1 MGMSLRITGL
11 GEEIGAVIGLPWELP
26 LEQWPE
32 DPALSEKR
40 GISRHIVRLVRTDEA
55 DLNSEIYAV
64 KETVVEFAKREYKA
78 LIELKKL
85 GAPSVEPI
93 AVIEGRVDS
102 NGEELPCA
110 IATRF
115 LPYSLPYRV
124 VLSQSVSAH
133 DINNMA
139 NALAYL
145 LVRLHLLGFWWGD
158 CSLSN
163 TLFRRDA
170 EGFAA
175 YLVDAETGEFQN
187 KLSDGQREHDL
198 EIAFF
203 NVAAE
208 LEDLQLSGVLYEG
221 MDPIRASEAVQRRY
235 RRLWS
240 ALKDPQKLDPNDRHA
255 VERAMRQLHDLG
267 FAVEE
272 VQVSLDNETHMLSF
286 QPRLVAAGYHV
297 AKIKSLFGLDTQEL
311 QAKRILASY
320 DRWYARQSMK
330 LGKEVMA
337 KQWMEEVFNPILAL
351 VPEELQG
358 RVEKAQMFHEI
369 LENRWYMTEKLGY
382 DVGLEAAAKSYINEV
397 LPLRMDSGV
406 ETQ

>member
-78 LIELKKL
+78 LIDLKKL

-382 DVGLEAAAKSYINEV
+382 DVGLESAAKSYINEV

>member
-1 MGMSLRITGL
+1 MSLRITGL
-11 GEEIGAVIGLPWELP
+11 GEEIGAVIGLPWEEP
-26 LEQWPE
+26 LEEWPE
-32 DPALSEKR
+32 DPILTEKR
-40 GISRHIVRLVRTDEA
+40 GISRHIVRLVRADEE
-55 DLNSEIYAV
+55 DPNSEIYAV

-78 LIELKKL
+78 LIELKRL

-93 AVIEGRVDS
+93 AVIEGRTDK

-124 VLSQSVSAH
+124 VLSQSVSEH

-145 LVRLHLLGFWWGD
+145 LVQLHLLGFWWGD

-170 EGFAA
+170 ESFAA
-175 YLVDAETGEFQN
+175 YLVDAETGEFQT

-208 LEDLQLSGVLYEG
+208 LEDLQLSGVLYAG

-240 ALKDPQKLDPNDRHA
+240 ALKDPKKLDPNDRHA
-255 VERAMRQLHDLG
+255 VERAMRELHDLG

-286 QPRLVAAGYHV
+286 QPRLVAAGYHS
-297 AKIKSLFGLDTQEL
+297 AKLKNRFGLDAQEL
-311 QAKRILASY
+311 QAKRILASF
-320 DRWYARQSMK
+320 DRWYARQPNKTSK
-330 LGKEVMA
+330 DEMA
-337 KQWMEEVFNPILAL
+337 KEWLDTVFFKILDLIPA
-351 VPEELQG
+351 ELQG

-369 LENRWYMTEKLGY
+369 LENRWYMTEKAGF
-382 DVGLEAAAKSYINEV
+382 DVGLEAATKAYINEV

-406 ETQ
+406 EAE